1 MTSNVT
7 FETATIAD
15 SLKKAEACAP
25 KMSASDQAFGTAA
38 GIVLELHPW
47 GRDGASEP
55 AVRVRATNLEVF
67 YDEWVDC
74 VKMELGPEISTPGH
88 AWRIP
93 VAKFTGVIAALPIGT
108 GRTVT
113 LSEEGGLLKLQSGR
127 TTAKVHMISMDGYP
141 MWESYTEEHSAEAA
155 ALGQRISQVAWAC
168 DPKEELFSGIYFDGE
183 NVVAANRQRAALVPC
198 QIPLL
203 AGRAVTVPAKV
214 LGPVIRHAGDV
225 RVGLHQNFI
234 TISPD
239 EHTQIRCTIFDRN
252 IPDPKV
258 FTQTQF
264 DASIVISKELLI
276 ETIKRMLNV
285 TKGTKD
291 VPVVKMLIGGGQMA
305 LRVAGTADGE
315 FVEDSILLDG
325 QGDHFPVVLQF
336 VPSTFTEAVGR
347 APDEKVAIW
356 YNAAAGS
363 KNTFVSVDGGGGYR
377 AWFVQWHGLPGQEQT

>member
-1 MTSNVT
+1 MTSSVT

-38 GIVLELHPW
+38 GIVLELHPA

-55 AVRVRATNLEVF
+55 AVHVRATNLEVF

-74 VKMELGPEISTPGH
+74 VKMELGQEISAPGH

-113 LSEEGGLLKLQSGR
+113 FAEEGGLLKLSSGR
-127 TTAKVHMISMDGYP
+127 TTAKVHMIPMDGYP
-141 MWESYTEEHSAEAA
+141 VWEPYSEEHSSAA
-155 ALGQRISQVAWAC
+155 VALGQRISQVAWAC
-168 DPKEELFSGIYFDGE
+168 DPKEELFSGIYFDGTS
-183 NVVAANRQRAALVPC
+183 VVAANRQRAALVPC
-198 QIPLL
+198 EVPVL
-203 AGRAVTVPAKV
+203 ADRAVTVPAKV

-225 RVGLHQNFI
+225 RVGVYQNFV

-239 EHTQIRCTIFDRN
+239 EHTQIRCTIFDQN
-252 IPDPKV
+252 IPDPSA
-258 FTQTQF
+258 FTKIRY
-264 DASIVISKELLI
+264 DASIVIDKELLV
-276 ETIKRMLNV
+276 ETIRRMLNV

-291 VPVVKMLIGGGQMA
+291 VPVVKMLIGGGQMS
-305 LRVAGTADGE
+305 LRVEGTSAGE
-315 FVEDSILLDG
+315 FIEDSIPLDG
-325 QGDHFPVVLQF
+325 QGNHFPVVLQF
-336 VPSTFTEAVGR
+336 VPSTFTEAVGK

-356 YNAAAGS
+356 YNAATGA
-363 KNTFVSVDGGGGYR
+363 KNTVVSVEGGGGYR
-377 AWFVQWHGLPGQEQT
+377 AWFVQWRGLPDQG